1 MSYLLGETEA
11 DVLKVY
17 VKVLERTKKPAEKLG
32 QAVFVM
38 PLARKLYKWKL
49 IQTPVWKR
57 EEARRFGYP
66 FDETQFSPEIR
77 QAFVEVDEME
87 RQRLVAAHI
96 ERRRAWAEKRAAEE
110 NANQNNV
117 VEGVQ
122 DSSEASCQG
131 SGEMQAT
138 EENGATTASNGSQ
151 DSADLLD
158 TETETVAA
166 LCMLEGSGNAQ
177 SDGSKAPKRC
187 CETSMGQE
195 SPKKRSK
202 IEAPTGSEVEDDGIL
217 ESSLIITSPMGAAIT
232 SSS

>member
-32 QAVFVM
+32 IAVFVM

-96 ERRRAWAEKRAAEE
+96 ERRRAWAEKRSAEE
-110 NANQNNV
+110 SANQINGAQNA
-117 VEGVQ
+117 EN
-122 DSSEASCQG
+122 SREASCQE
-131 SGEMQAT
+131 SGDMQAT
-138 EENGATTASNGSQ
+138 EDNEAATDSNGAE
-151 DSADLLD
+151 DSVDRLD
-158 TETETVAA
+158 AETETVAA
-166 LCMLEGSGNAQ
+166 LCMMEDSGNSRTAVP
-177 SDGSKAPKRC
+177 KAPKRC
-187 CETSMGQE
+187 SKASDRQE
-195 SPKKRSK
+195 SLKKRSK
-202 IEAPTGSEVEDDGIL
+202 IEAPTGSEEEDDGNL
-217 ESSLIITSPMGAAIT
+217 ESSSVFTGPMNPAIP